1 MIDLDKY
8 FSKLSKDQLKN
19 FNSLIELYRA
29 WNSKVNVISRKDIDN
44 LYVNHILHSLSIAK
58 IHEFIDGTN
67 ILDVGTGGGLPGI
80 PLAILFPKV
89 NFTLLDSIS
98 KKIKVVE
105 DIRKNLNLSNVITV
119 NDRVENHDLK
129 YDFVISRAV
138 SKMDK
143 FYLMVKNNI
152 KSKSINSLPNGI
164 ISLKGGDLESELKQ
178 FNNFKVFEISKFFS
192 DDFFQTK
199 KVVYIPFPNQINS
212 ELF

>member
-1 MIDLDKY
+1 MDLDKY

-44 LYVNHILHSLSIAK
+44 LYVNHILHSLSISK

-164 ISLKGGDLESELKQ
+164 ISLKGGDLETELKQ

-199 KVVYIPFPNQINS
+199 KIVYIPFPN
-212 ELF
+212 

>member
-1 MIDLDKY
+1 MIELNKY

-29 WNSKVNVISRKDIDN
+29 WNSKVNIISRKDIDN

-105 DIRKNLNLSNVITV
+105 DIRKKLNLSNVITI

-138 SKMDK
+138 SKMD
-143 FYLMVKNNI
+143 M
-152 KSKSINSLPNGI
+152 PNGL
-164 ISLKGGDLESELKQ
+164 ISLKGGDLESELKH

-192 DDFFQTK
+192 DDFFLTK
-199 KVVYIPFPNQINS
+199 KIVYIPFPN
-212 ELF
+212 